1 MRKSA
6 RLAAMAA
13 MLTAGLGAADAQG
26 KLLQFTFI
34 NHTGMQLHF
43 CVDDAYECTA
53 NAGMVC
59 FSRIGLGFHR
69 FKAAMGTSV
78 VQETTG
84 TLYENAQSPA
94 WTVCQGPGGAC
105 P

>member
-1 MRKSA
+1 MKNGML
-6 RLAAMAA
+6 LAAVVALLAA
-13 MLTAGLGAADAQG
+13 SLGAADAQG
-26 KLLQFTFI
+26 KLVQFMFI
-34 NHTGMQLHF
+34 NHTNMQLHF
-43 CVDDAYECTA
+43 YVDEAYECTA

-59 FSRIGLGFHR
+59 YSRLGLGPHT

-78 VQETTG
+78 VQQTTG
-84 TLYENAQSPA
+84 TLYANAQSPA

>member
-78 VQETTG
+78 VQETAG

>member
-1 MRKSA
+1 
-6 RLAAMAA
+6 
-13 MLTAGLGAADAQG
+13 
-26 KLLQFTFI
+26 
-34 NHTGMQLHF
+34 
-43 CVDDAYECTA
+43 
-53 NAGMVC
+53 MVC

-94 WTVCQGPGGAC
+94 WTVCQGPGGVC